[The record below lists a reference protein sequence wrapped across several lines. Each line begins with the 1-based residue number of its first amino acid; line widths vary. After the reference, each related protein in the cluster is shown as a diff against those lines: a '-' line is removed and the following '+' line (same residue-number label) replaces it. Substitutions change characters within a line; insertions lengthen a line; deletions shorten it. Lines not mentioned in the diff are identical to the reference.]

1 MEEKEFRSQL
11 MESMK
16 LARKQGMCLSEEQIH
31 SFFPDIQAGL
41 GTDGV
46 FAGVL

>member
-16 LARKQGMCLSEEQIH
+16 LARKQGMCLSERTDP
-31 SFFPDIQAGL
+31 FLFPGHTAGL